1 MRIIFSFFA
10 IPKIN
15 KEHNCLFVLTLQLYV
30 KYLTWCYW
38 LFAVVRCKTSQIEF
52 SFKDKI
58 GSADAAFYIDINY

>member
-1 MRIIFSFFA
+1 
-10 IPKIN
+10 
-15 KEHNCLFVLTLQLYV
+15 LTLELYV

-38 LFAVVRCKTSQIEF
+38 LFAVVRWKTLQIEF